1 MLYLNNILGQMNLEG
16 VYRTCYPIATECT
29 FFLSTHG
36 TFSRICHMIGH
47 KISFS
52 KFKKIKIISSIISEN
67 NDMKLEKRKA
77 GQSTNMQKLNN
88 IIWNHQWVKVEIKR
102 GIFKSLKKE
111 RKHNMPKFMGRCKSS
126 SEREIYGN
134 KCVY

>member
-1 MLYLNNILGQMNLEG
+1 MNLEG

-77 GQSTNMQKLNN
+77 GQSTNM
-88 IIWNHQWVKVEIKR
+88 
-102 GIFKSLKKE
+102 
-111 RKHNMPKFMGRCKSS
+111 
-126 SEREIYGN
+126 
-134 KCVY
+134 